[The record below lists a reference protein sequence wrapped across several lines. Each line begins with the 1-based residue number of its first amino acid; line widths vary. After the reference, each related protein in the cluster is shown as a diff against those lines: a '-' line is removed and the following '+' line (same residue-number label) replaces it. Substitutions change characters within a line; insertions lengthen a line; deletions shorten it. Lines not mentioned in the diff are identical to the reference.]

1 MKLKQVTLI
10 ASIGTFL
17 MLISEI
23 YYTFINADGIGI
35 GKVLSFFYLFG
46 VASLFVF
53 FITLYS
59 NQKEK

>member
-1 MKLKQVTLI
+1 MKLKKATLL
-10 ASIGTFL
+10 ACIGTFL

-23 YYTFINADGIGI
+23 YYTFINVDGMI
-35 GKVLSFFYLFG
+35 GKVFSFFYLFG
-46 VASLFVF
+46 IATLFVF